1 RSPCWTPSAL
11 SRSRAQSVP
20 RSTRKNRSVASHP
33 GPRANRTAK
42 ETRPKPRRTTMTPSD
57 VSAKR
62 LLTEGI
68 QAVRERI
75 AARAYDIYVE
85 RERGDGEDRALDD
98 WLRAESEILA

>member
-1 RSPCWTPSAL
+1 
-11 SRSRAQSVP
+11 
-20 RSTRKNRSVASHP
+20 
-33 GPRANRTAK
+33 
-42 ETRPKPRRTTMTPSD
+42 MTPSD

-85 RERGDGEDRALDD
+85 RGEGEDRALED
-98 WLRAESEILA
+98 WLRAESEILAPELMA